1 MIDEYS
7 NNEFNILISEVK
19 ECLNSS
25 SSFDVDYF
33 LKLLSEQEF
42 LEIIESIYKNDYHIS
57 SDIIERAVRKEYRV
71 CDVQAIIDCMQN
83 GFFESEIPI
92 LREFPGINDIT
103 IQQACASTKI
113 LNMNGYFVHLDNL
126 AISEDE
132 KDLLKCSIDELLTDD
147 NIYHA
152 KNVFVRIRGINSGLF
167 NRIGIEHYLQFY
179 YLIKELFPNSYEYN
193 RPFLAHLGVNIISG
207 EAQVLEKM
215 SSKAEVEI
223 SDIRQFAR
231 EVGTILDRY
240 IEFVDRNSDIFV
252 FKNGH
257 SVITLEAAGIYDDE
271 FTNIDEVIADF
282 VDDSPYKNLCEF
294 FDYWRLPKLNTAWN
308 EWLLYSLINKYSRKF
323 KGVVSSNYLNEAIPF
338 VAKLEVKLEDI
349 DFSNVEKT
357 DTVDE
362 KKTDLEDLLDFD
374 DLE

>member
-1 MIDEYS
+1 M
-7 NNEFNILISEVK
+7 
-19 ECLNSS
+19 
-25 SSFDVDYF
+25 
-33 LKLLSEQEF
+33 
-42 LEIIESIYKNDYHIS
+42 
-57 SDIIERAVRKEYRV
+57 
-71 CDVQAIIDCMQN
+71 
-83 GFFESEIPI
+83 
-92 LREFPGINDIT
+92 
-103 IQQACASTKI
+103 
-113 LNMNGYFVHLDNL
+113 
-126 AISEDE
+126 
-132 KDLLKCSIDELLTDD
+132 LKCSIDELLTDD

-231 EVGTILDRY
+231 EVGTIIDRY